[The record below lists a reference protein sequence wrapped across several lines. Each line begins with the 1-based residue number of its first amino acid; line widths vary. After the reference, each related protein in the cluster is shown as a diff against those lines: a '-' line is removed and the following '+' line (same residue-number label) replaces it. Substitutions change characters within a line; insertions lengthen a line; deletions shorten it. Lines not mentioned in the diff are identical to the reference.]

1 LSFLG
6 NYPPVPTTAHQ
17 KRERTR
23 ADLLVAIQEI
33 LLDGGIVTLSVPRV
47 IARAGV
53 SQGTFY
59 NYFERLDGALD
70 AVGDLL
76 LAEHVRVLEIVR
88 SGSVDVVEV
97 FARSTKQTLMVGHH
111 MPEVGR
117 LLFDS
122 GLPVDRLMAG
132 LRAHMHRDVLIG
144 LSSGD
149 FTANDSQATASVLGG
164 AIAGA
169 WLDIHRGRLS
179 VDSIPSVVE
188 YLLQVLGVE
197 SRTAVHLA
205 RASQQFHRL
214 RPLPL
219 SPLMEV

>member
-1 LSFLG
+1 M
-6 NYPPVPTTAHQ
+6 PTTAPQ

-23 ADLLVAIQEI
+23 ADLLIAIQEL
-33 LLDGGIVTLSVPRV
+33 LLDGGVGTLSVPQV

-59 NYFERLDGALD
+59 NYFDRLDAALD
-70 AVGDLL
+70 AVADLL
-76 LAEHVRVLEIVR
+76 LAEHARGLDFVRY
-88 SGSVDVVEV
+88 GSSDVAEV
-97 FARSTKQTLMVGHH
+97 FARSTKQTLLVGHH

-122 GLPVDRLMAG
+122 GLPVDRLVAG
-132 LRAHMHRDVLIG
+132 LRAHMHRDVLFG

-164 AIAGA
+164 AIVGS

-179 VDSIPSVVE
+179 IDSIPPVVE
-188 YLLQVLGVE
+188 YLLRTLGVAP
-197 SRTAVHLA
+197 RKAVRLA
-205 RASQQFHRL
+205 EAPQQFHRL
-214 RPLPL
+214 HPLPL
-219 SPLMEV
+219 SPLLEV